1 MSLPRFTAETSLYKS
16 NVTYQLDSSCGKV
29 LTQGVTPQSPPPDL
43 QEIRCRYGC
52 RTAFTKHRNV
62 SRLQECLNEC

>member
-1 MSLPRFTAETSLYKS
+1 MSLPGFTAETSLYKS

-29 LTQGVTPQSPPPDL
+29 LTQGVTPQFPFDWA
-43 QEIRCRYGC
+43 EVHCRFACYSGFN
-52 RTAFTKHRNV
+52 RDRNV